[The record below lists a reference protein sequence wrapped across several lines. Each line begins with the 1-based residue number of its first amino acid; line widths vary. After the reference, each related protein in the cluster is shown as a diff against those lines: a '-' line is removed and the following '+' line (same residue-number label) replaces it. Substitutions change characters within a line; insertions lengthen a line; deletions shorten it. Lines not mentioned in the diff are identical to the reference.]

1 MRIKCRNYEGLLI
14 YLEANLASLYGYGN
28 IVVDIVVE
36 YDIEILIRDKEKVR
50 LEKVDVSEIE
60 VMK

>member
-14 YLEANLASLYGYGN
+14 YLESNLASLYGYGN